1 MNWRY
6 SCYLS
11 KMKQQIKKKIL
22 NYYKFSQKIKKQ
34 YHRFFFALGHVFP
47 LNSEAE
53 LLNFTQFIK
62 SSLQQDTL
70 LTSGGADAENTKR
83 SFFVDDGI
91 GRIIISVTV
100 SQINTIDLVTL
111 LDPDNRTID
120 SNKKMELSKILEI
133 VSPKP
138 GLYQFIFPE
147 AAGRYEFNVQ
157 GISEEAI
164 EFAHSFMYLSNIG
177 NNSTPFSMANPFEGE
192 IIYFFGL

>member
-1 MNWRY
+1 M
-6 SCYLS
+6 
-11 KMKQQIKKKIL
+11 
-22 NYYKFSQKIKKQ
+22 
-34 YHRFFFALGHVFP
+34 FP

-70 LTSGGADAENTKR
+70 LTSGGADTENTRR

-91 GRIIISVTV
+91 GRIIVSIAV

-120 SNKKMELSKILEI
+120 SNTKMELSKIFEI

-138 GLYQFIFPE
+138 GLHKLIFPQ
-147 AAGRYEFNVQ
+147 AAGKYEFNVKV
-157 GISEEAI
+157 SPKR
-164 EFAHSFMYLSNIG
+164 L
-177 NNSTPFSMANPFEGE
+177 
-192 IIYFFGL
+192 

>member
-1 MNWRY
+1 M
-6 SCYLS
+6 
-11 KMKQQIKKKIL
+11 IL
-22 NYYKFSQKIKKQ
+22 NYYKFLQKTETKKTQ
-34 YHRFFFALGHVFP
+34 YYRFFFALGQVFP

-70 LTSGGADAENTKR
+70 LTSGGADTENSRR

-91 GRIIISVTV
+91 GRIIVSIAV

-120 SNKKMELSKILEI
+120 SNTKMELSKIFGI

-138 GLYQFIFPE
+138 GLYQLIFPQ
-147 AAGRYEFNVQ
+147 AAGKYEFNVQ

-164 EFAHSFMYLSNIG
+164 EFAHSFIYLSSTENY
-177 NNSTPFSMANPFEGE
+177 STPFSMANPFGGE
-192 IIYFFGL
+192 IIYFFVY

>member
-1 MNWRY
+1 M
-6 SCYLS
+6 
-11 KMKQQIKKKIL
+11 
-22 NYYKFSQKIKKQ
+22 
-34 YHRFFFALGHVFP
+34 FP

-70 LTSGGADAENTKR
+70 LTSGGANTENTRR

-91 GRIIISVTV
+91 GRIIVSIAV

-120 SNKKMELSKILEI
+120 SNAKISEIFEI

-138 GLYQFIFPE
+138 GLYQLIFPQ
-147 AAGRYEFNVQ
+147 AAEKYEFNVQ
-157 GISEEAI
+157 GISKEAI
-164 EFAHSFMYLSNIG
+164 EFAHSFIYLSSTENK
-177 NNSTPFSMANPFEGE
+177 STPFSMANPFEGE
-192 IIYFFGL
+192 IIYFFVY

>member
-1 MNWRY
+1 M
-6 SCYLS
+6 
-11 KMKQQIKKKIL
+11 
-22 NYYKFSQKIKKQ
+22 
-34 YHRFFFALGHVFP
+34 FP

-70 LTSGGADAENTKR
+70 LTSGGANTENTRR

-91 GRIIISVTV
+91 GRIIVSIAV

-120 SNKKMELSKILEI
+120 SNAKISKIFEI

-138 GLYQFIFPE
+138 GLYQLIFPQ
-147 AAGRYEFNVQ
+147 AAEKYEFNVQ
-157 GISEEAI
+157 GISKEAI
-164 EFAHSFMYLSNIG
+164 EFAHSFIYLSSTENK
-177 NNSTPFSMANPFEGE
+177 STPFSMANPFEGE
-192 IIYFFGL
+192 IIYFFVY